1 MSFSLRAARPSDA
14 EYIEAIENAAD
25 ALLRDVL
32 GAADWP
38 PAETGSARLSAP
50 GFTLV
55 AVEGDDHSP
64 VGFVH
69 VLDADGHAHLEQLS
83 VLPSQGRRGI
93 GRALVE
99 AGMEEARA
107 RGYSRITLR
116 TYAEVPWNAP
126 FYSSCGFSE
135 SIPEGAFLRSLL
147 DVEDGLGLDRW
158 GRRVQMTALL

>member
-1 MSFSLRAARPSDA
+1 MTFCLRAARPSDA

-25 ALLRDVL
+25 ALLRDAL
-32 GAADWP
+32 GATDWP
-38 PAETGSARLSAP
+38 PAEQGTTRLSAP

-55 AVEGDDHSP
+55 AVDDDHSP
-64 VGFVH
+64 IGFVQ

-83 VLPSQGRRGI
+83 VLPRHGRRGI

-99 AGMEEARA
+99 AAMEEAQA

-126 FYSSCGFSE
+126 FYSGCGFSE
-135 SIPEGAFLRSLL
+135 SVPEGIFLRSLL
-147 DVEDGLGLDRW
+147 DVEGGLGLERW

>member
-1 MSFSLRAARPSDA
+1 MTFSLRTARPSDA

-25 ALLRDVL
+25 ALLREAL

-38 PAETGSARLSAP
+38 PAEQGATRLSAP
-50 GFTLV
+50 GYTLI
-55 AVEGDDHSP
+55 ALDEDDHSP
-64 VGFVH
+64 IGFVH

-83 VLPSQGRRGI
+83 VLPRHGRQGI

-99 AGMEEARA
+99 AAVEEARA

-126 FYSSCGFSE
+126 FYSRCGFSE
-135 SIPEGAFLRSLL
+135 SVPEGAFLRSLL
-147 DVEDGLGLDRW
+147 DVEGALGLERW
-158 GRRVQMTALL
+158 GRRVQMTAIL

>member
-1 MSFSLRAARPSDA
+1 MTFSLRAARPSDA

-25 ALLRDVL
+25 VLLRDLL

-38 PAETGSARLSAP
+38 PAEQGSTRLSTP

-55 AVEGDDHSP
+55 AVDGDDHSP

-69 VLDADGHAHLEQLS
+69 VLDADGQAHLEQLS
-83 VLPSQGRRGI
+83 VLPRHGRRGI

-99 AGMEEARA
+99 AAMREARA

-126 FYSSCGFSE
+126 FYSRCGFSE
-135 SIPEGAFLRSLL
+135 SVPEGAFLRSLL
-147 DVEDGLGLDRW
+147 DVEGGMGLERW